1 LRKRKYNNDRKKEDK
16 RMRGCEVE
24 KERKYPQILV
34 VDDEPDLLDIN
45 STILRSAGYEVLEAS
60 TGNDCLRI
68 ATEEHPDLILLDV
81 NLPDISGIDVC
92 RQIKADPELIGTYV
106 ILISGMK
113 ASSENQVEGLEEG
126 ADGYIVRPI
135 SKRELLARVH
145 AMMRIKDSETA
156 LRESKEELER
166 QLGQNRLIL
175 GSIGEGIYGMDMNGD
190 TIFVNAAL
198 LKITGYEAEELIG
211 KNLHNI
217 LQHSRPDGSP
227 YRVED
232 CPISAT
238 LKDGLTRNAT
248 NEVIWRKDSA
258 SFPVEYTSAPIREG
272 DKTTGVVVVLRD
284 ITRRKQTE
292 EALLKAKE
300 AAEVA
305 NRTKTEFIANMSHEI
320 RTPLNAIIGFSEVL
334 QDELFG
340 KLNEKQHEHVKEIID
355 SGKRLLALILDILDF
370 SEAESGSIKLKISIF
385 RLKDILNSSV
395 TVLKEDAMKRNI
407 NLSLKIEPD
416 ADIEIEADP
425 WKLRQIM
432 FNLLGNAVKFTQD
445 GGSVSVQ
452 ARLVNSE
459 QYLKAVNSEQD
470 TVNSNKEKKELFTKY
485 YSLTTGKTDDYSL
498 TTDRNFY
505 EISVEDTGIGI
516 KTEDMDKLFGEFSQ
530 IESPYTKKYKGT
542 GLGLALTKKLVELH
556 GGRIWVESEF
566 GKGIKITFVIPI
578 RQ

>member
-1 LRKRKYNNDRKKEDK
+1 MRKRKYNNDRKKEDK

>member
-1 LRKRKYNNDRKKEDK
+1 MITSKCK
-16 RMRGCEVE
+16 V
-24 KERKYPQILV
+24 LV
-34 VDDEPDLLDIN
+34 VDDEPDLLNIN

-145 AMMRIKDSETA
+145 AVMRIKDSETA
-156 LRESKEELER
+156 LRESNEKLER
-166 QLGQNRLIL
+166 QLHQNNLIRE
-175 GSIGEGIYGMDMNGD
+175 SVGEGIYGMDMNGN

-198 LKITGYEAEELIG
+198 LRMTGYESEELIG

-217 LQHSRPDGSP
+217 LHQSRPDGSP

-232 CPISAT
+232 CPISTT
-238 LKDGLTRNAT
+238 LKDGLVRNAT
-248 NEVIWRKDSA
+248 NEVFWRKDGT

-272 DKTTGVVVVLRD
+272 NKTTGVVVVLRD

-292 EALLKAKE
+292 EALLKTKE

-385 RLKDILNSSV
+385 RLKDILNSSI
-395 TVLKEDAMKRNI
+395 TVLKEDAMKCNI

-425 WKLRQIM
+425 RKLRQIM
-432 FNLLGNAVKFTQD
+432 FNLLSNAMKFTSD
-445 GGSVSVQ
+445 GGNVSVQ
-452 ARLVNSE
+452 ACLVNSE
-459 QYLKAVNSEQD
+459 QYLVNS
-470 TVNSNKEKKELFTKY
+470 KKLF
-485 YSLTTGKTDDYSL
+485 TDDYSL
-498 TTDRNFY
+498 TTNRDFV

-542 GLGLALTKKLVELH
+542 GLGLALTKRLVELH
-556 GGRIWVESEF
+556 GGRIWAESEF
-566 GKGIKITFVIPI
+566 GKGSRFTFVIPI

>member
-1 LRKRKYNNDRKKEDK
+1 MITSKCK
-16 RMRGCEVE
+16 V
-24 KERKYPQILV
+24 LV

-135 SKRELLARVH
+135 SKREFLARVH

-156 LRESKEELER
+156 LRESNEKLER
-166 QLGQNRLIL
+166 QLHQNNLIL
-175 GSIGEGIYGMDMNGD
+175 ESVGEGIYGMDMNGD
-190 TIFVNAAL
+190 TIFVNPPL
-198 LKITGYEAEELIG
+198 LKMTGYKSEELIG
-211 KNLHNI
+211 KKLHFI
-217 LQHSRPDGSP
+217 LHHSRHDGTP
-227 YRVED
+227 YPEED
-232 CPISAT
+232 CPIYAT
-238 LKDGLTRNAT
+238 LKDGALRNASD
-248 NEVIWRKDSA
+248 EIFWRKDGTN
-258 SFPVEYTSAPIREG
+258 FPVEYTSAPIREG

-292 EALLKAKE
+292 EALLKTKE

-305 NRTKTEFIANMSHEI
+305 YRTKTEFIANISHEI

-425 WKLRQIM
+425 RKLRQIM
-432 FNLLGNAVKFTQD
+432 FNLLGNAVKFTPD

-452 ARLVNSE
+452 ACLVNSE
-459 QYLKAVNSEQD
+459 QYLVNS
-470 TVNSNKEKKELFTKY
+470 KKLF
-485 YSLTTGKTDDYSL
+485 TDDYSL
-498 TTDRNFY
+498 TTNRDFV

-542 GLGLALTKKLVELH
+542 GLGLALTKRLVELH

-566 GKGIKITFVIPI
+566 GKGSRFTFVIPI